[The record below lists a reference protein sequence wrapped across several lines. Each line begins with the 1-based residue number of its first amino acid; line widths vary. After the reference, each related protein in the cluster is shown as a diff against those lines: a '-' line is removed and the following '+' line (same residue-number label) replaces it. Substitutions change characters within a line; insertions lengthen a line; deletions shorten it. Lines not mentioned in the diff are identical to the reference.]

1 MPTLTEALRTYLQ
14 IERRPLTNK
23 QYSLIL
29 THLIEQLGPS
39 RQVARVTYEDLIDV
53 QADLRSRLKPSTV
66 ANYTSIYKAFFAWCA
81 QRGYCDVSPVAD
93 LVRRRPAN
101 RSNRAIPPDDLR
113 RLIDYA
119 RVTSPRDYAMLMFLA
134 DTGCRVGGLITLRSS
149 ALSLESGIA
158 MLTEKGGKPHRALFS
173 SATAEALAGWLSRRP
188 QLDHDYVFVAR
199 GTGAPLTRGAV
210 NSLFKTLCRK
220 CELSRLW
227 TPHAIRHAVGHAYAK
242 AGVPATI
249 TQRKLGHSD
258 VGTTLNFYYPTEDP
272 YLDLVSE
279 RLSLAALRSEDEL
292 RAPVSK
298 ITDLERKR
306 A

>member
-1 MPTLTEALRTYLQ
+1 MPTLKDALRTYLQ

-23 QYSLIL
+23 QYSLVL
-29 THLIEQLGPS
+29 TAVLAELGAN

-53 QADLRSRLKPSTV
+53 QASLRQRLKPSTV
-66 ANYTSIYKAFFAWCA
+66 ANYTSIYKAFFAWCQ
-81 QRGYCDVSPVAD
+81 QRGYCEVSPAAD

-101 RSNRAIPPDDLR
+101 RASRAIPPDDLR

-134 DTGCRVGGLITLRSS
+134 DTGCRVAGLITLRRS
-149 ALSLESGIA
+149 ALSLESGVAI
-158 MLTEKGGKPHRALFS
+158 LTEKGGKPHRALFS
-173 SATAEALAGWLSRRP
+173 SSTAEALQKWLERRP

-220 CELSRLW
+220 CELPRLW

-249 TQRKLGHSD
+249 TQKKLGHSD
-258 VGTTLNFYYPTEDP
+258 VGTTLNFYYPHEDP

-279 RLSLAALRSEDEL
+279 RLALAALRTDDEL
-292 RAPVSK
+292 RAPAGK